1 MAHSLKPSKL
11 RLVLLAVCV
20 SSGSCLSYYWNNT
33 GAAKSKDGHAK
44 ITFTPNHLPMHGKVA
59 VLMRG
64 QSFRGEGGACDV
76 NARGRQLDGTTSFVK
91 NVLDPLNYEL
101 HNWIDV
107 VAVDSS
113 RPCKL
118 TPQMIRLLDTN
129 RVHGVGHFDSETQGL
144 AVQRSLQYFEER
156 LGGAEEIS
164 KYQMV
169 LIARTDLDWQNK
181 NIIDWPG
188 NFSRFN
194 FPDMCPEEQRADPKY
209 GQHCVSDLFQIMPG
223 RLYPAFRDAVLTNG
237 TGCFDSC
244 VGEHAECH
252 RVGHLCWDSV
262 KKAVNQLQGDVGFAF
277 HEEIPDTDNT
287 QKVVPK
293 RVAEKYLRIIPL
305 SEILDRKSAKEAQCC
320 LLTPS
325 APCCTNAHPAPIE
338 LTL

>member
-1 MAHSLKPSKL
+1 MVSSLKTFSKL
-11 RLVLLAVCV
+11 RFVLLAVCA
-20 SSGSCLSYYWNNT
+20 SSGSCFNLNW
-33 GAAKSKDGHAK
+33 KDSGKQAWQK
-44 ITFTPNHLPMHGKVA
+44 AQRFALTANHLPSGGRVA

-64 QSFRGEGGACDV
+64 QSFRGENGACDV
-76 NARGRQLDGTTSFVK
+76 NARDRQLDGTTSFVK

-113 RPCKL
+113 NCKL
-118 TPQMIRLLDTN
+118 TPQMIRLVDTN

-169 LIARTDLDWQNK
+169 LIARTDLDWKNK

-252 RVGHLCWDSV
+252 RVGHWCWDSV

-293 RVAEKYLRIIPL
+293 RIAEQYLRIIPL